1 MEMEDKKRVPSC
13 RRLSVHLPVPLI
25 FLSLCLCSAV
35 WLIEAR
41 ASPRSAGG
49 SVQVVCVCLR
59 TPSLSPSR
67 LSHSPSQIQITA
79 AHARNGPARFRFTCW
94 TSVNKMS
101 TVSSPPAFNVRSS
114 AGAGERPKGRRL
126 TTGRRGAIDRPIE
139 PRTEAS
145 DPLAQVKTTLMSH
158 THTKA
163 MKRFSDVLLGSSQ
176 GHLFSWRF
184 YMNVFQAS
192 LLILSHFRSF
202 STQRNNFK
210 KAVSK
215 CSNRKIFSIGYETP
229 ALIFSRPGWTL
240 SWALWEFKASSHHL
254 NKKKLFDSYHR
265 LNPSTFLGGFFF
277 FCLVPTQ
284 AAERLSRSSHEALKL
299 WRRHIYSS
307 ALLWRNTAWWIFRP

>member
-1 MEMEDKKRVPSC
+1 MQAAISTSPGPADIS
-13 RRLSVHLPVPLI
+13 
-25 FLSLCLCSAV
+25 LSLSLCSAV
-35 WLIEAR
+35 WLIEALV
-41 ASPRSAGG
+41 SPRSAGRISPG
-49 SVQVVCVCLR
+49 CLCLLR

-79 AHARNGPARFRFTCW
+79 THARSGPTRFRFTCW

-101 TVSSPPAFNVRSS
+101 TVSSPPAFSIRSS

-126 TTGRRGAIDRPIE
+126 TTGCRGAIDRPIE
-139 PRTEAS
+139 PRMEAS

-158 THTKA
+158 THTKP
-163 MKRFSDVLLGSSQ
+163 MKCFSDVLPGSSQ

-184 YMNVFQAS
+184 CMNIFQAS

-202 STQRNNFK
+202 STQRNNFFK
-210 KAVSK
+210 KAVSE
-215 CSNRKIFSIGYETP
+215 CSNWKIFSIGYETP
-229 ALIFSRPGWTL
+229 ALIFSHPGWTL

-265 LNPSTFLGGFFF
+265 LNPSTFFGRIFFGLF
-277 FCLVPTQ
+277 PAQ
-284 AAERLSRSSHEALKL
+284 AAERLIRSSHEALKL

>member
-13 RRLSVHLPVPLI
+13 RRLSAHLPVPPI
-25 FLSLCLCSAV
+25 SLSLSAA
-35 WLIEAR
+35 AR
-41 ASPRSAGG
+41 SD
-49 SVQVVCVCLR
+49 
-59 TPSLSPSR
+59 LSRPTWVLAAQEDQSR
-67 LSHSPSQIQITA
+67 LSASVCAHRLYLPPVCLTLLPRYKSQPLMHEAVRLGSGSLAGQVWTKCQQFPVRPHS
-79 AHARNGPARFRFTCW
+79 
-94 TSVNKMS
+94 
-101 TVSSPPAFNVRSS
+101 AFAPRP
-114 AGAGERPKGRRL
+114 GQRPKGRRL

-145 DPLAQVKTTLMSH
+145 DPLAQVKTTLMSRTH
-158 THTKA
+158 THSRWSASWVESGTFIF
-163 MKRFSDVLLGSSQ
+163 FS
-176 GHLFSWRF
+176 RF

-202 STQRNNFK
+202 STQRNTEK

-254 NKKKLFDSYHR
+254 NKKKLFDCYHR

-277 FCLVPTQ
+277 LARPHSGSRKVEPQ
-284 AAERLSRSSHEALKL
+284 LSRGLKTL
-299 WRRHIYSS
+299 TSTY
-307 ALLWRNTAWWIFRP
+307 LLFCFVVEKHGLMNIQARN